1 MIYNAVKKMCVDIQ
15 TSSSDGDPPK
25 SPEIIPWYKSTD
37 FTAGAKGGT
46 ASAAKYFGKG
56 SKIASTIG
64 GVLGGALAGTL
75 GSAIGA
81 YGTQISNISTAK
93 AEVALRMAMGDVKGA
108 EALNAAIES
117 QLSGTPG
124 LQGAYN
130 KVDKFIGADGD
141 MKVIQALKAAGIE
154 VDESLR
160 DDDLNNFMK
169 GLQPSQTSSLAKF
182 LGSTVTTSII
192 KPTKEQIKAGI
203 AANRKFIDSTT
214 KN

>member
-1 MIYNAVKKMCVDIQ
+1 MPLKKMCVDIQ

-75 GSAIGA
+75 GSAVGA

-124 LQGAYN
+124 LQGAYD

-160 DDDLNNFMK
+160 DDDLKNFMK
-169 GLQPSQTSSLAKF
+169 DLQPSQTSSLAKF
-182 LGSTVTTSII
+182 LGSTVTYSML
-192 KPTKEQIKAGI
+192 
-203 AANRKFIDSTT
+203 NLL
-214 KN
+214 KNI